1 MLCQEEGQGAKSKTQ
16 GPKRG
21 RENFVSAAIG
31 DEVLVWG
38 GIKASQQMVD
48 SAVWSFN
55 VRTCKWRMLH
65 NGKGTR
71 PEPTELAASFVIQ
84 DTLYIHGGQNTY
96 NCAQVETNP
105 PKRYGISIINEEGG
119 ECGLHGGHQAQ
130 NGDTLHAHTHTDKH
144 THTHIHTCMH
154 AHIRTRMHACMHTC
168 THACMYARMH
178 ACMYARR
185 HACMYARRHAN
196 MHTQGQFWAWKHGEQ
211 RWQQLPTHG
220 DHPHSLTEA
229 VGTTLPAVG
238 DGGTGGKTLG
248 VVFGGFFNSG
258 HGGGF
263 VETPQEI
270 SLVSEEDVLVFFCV
284 YVCVHACE

>member
-84 DTLYIHGGQNTY
+84 DTLYIHGGGRG
-96 NCAQVETNP
+96 A
-105 PKRYGISIINEEGG
+105 R
-119 ECGLHGGHQAQ
+119 
-130 NGDTLHAHTHTDKH
+130 
-144 THTHIHTCMH
+144 IHT
-154 AHIRTRMHACMHTC
+154 I
-168 THACMYARMH
+168 
-178 ACMYARR
+178 ARR
-185 HACMYARRHAN
+185 WRRI
-196 MHTQGQFWAWKHGEQ
+196 
-211 RWQQLPTHG
+211 
-220 DHPHSLTEA
+220 
-229 VGTTLPAVG
+229 
-238 DGGTGGKTLG
+238 
-248 VVFGGFFNSG
+248 
-258 HGGGF
+258 
-263 VETPQEI
+263 PQNATA
-270 SLVSEEDVLVFFCV
+270 LVS
-284 YVCVHACE
+284 